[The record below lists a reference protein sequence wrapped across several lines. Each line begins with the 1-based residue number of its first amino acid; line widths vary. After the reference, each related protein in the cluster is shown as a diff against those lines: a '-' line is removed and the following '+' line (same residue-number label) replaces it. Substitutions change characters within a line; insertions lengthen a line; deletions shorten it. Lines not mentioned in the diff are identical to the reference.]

1 MDKINI
7 LFEPVI
13 FYSLLAVFFA
23 VFMFVI
29 KAVIRQNKEKDKDGL
44 EEIAKLKQELLIKN
58 QMYEGLKGQYDE
70 LERDLE
76 RLTQEIEEQKKT
88 KAETQTQNLPA
99 QKESKEETR
108 PKKILEIPSD
118 ISIFF
123 KPEPQKQNNPS

>member
-1 MDKINI
+1 VDKINI

-13 FYSLLAVFFA
+13 FYSLLVVFFA

-29 KAVIRQNKEKDKDGL
+29 KAIIRQNKEKDKNVGP
-44 EEIAKLKQELLIKN
+44 EEMDKLRQELLIKS

-99 QKESKEETR
+99 QKETKEEPR

-123 KPEPQKQNNPS
+123 KHEP

>member
-13 FYSLLAVFFA
+13 FYSLLVVFFA

-29 KAVIRQNKEKDKDGL
+29 KAIIRQNKEKDKNVGP
-44 EEIAKLKQELLIKN
+44 EEMDKLRQELLIKS

-99 QKESKEETR
+99 QKETKEEPR

-123 KPEPQKQNNPS
+123 KHEP